1 MVYPRHMMFVLGVLV
16 GGLFGALG
24 MALACAAGDR

>member
-1 MVYPRHMMFVLGVLV
+1 MMFVLGVLV